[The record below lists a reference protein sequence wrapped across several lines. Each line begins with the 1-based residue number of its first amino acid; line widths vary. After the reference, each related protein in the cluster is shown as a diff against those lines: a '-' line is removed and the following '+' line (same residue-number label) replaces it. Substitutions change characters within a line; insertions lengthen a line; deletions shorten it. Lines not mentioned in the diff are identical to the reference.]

1 MGLKRPTIKLN
12 ILVLRQTNE
21 NIVVFSVLKFRVVL
35 SEVFPNCPIV
45 SADLKITFVH
55 CRFLCIDE
63 KLQIGLVYV
72 TPDCGDKEAF
82 VTENRFRYSNV

>member
-21 NIVVFSVLKFRVVL
+21 NIAVFSVLKPRVVL
-35 SEVFPNCPIV
+35 SEAFSNCLIV
-45 SADLKITFVH
+45 SANLKITFVLG
-55 CRFLCIDE
+55 RFLCIGE
-63 KLQIGLVYV
+63 KLQIGLAYV
-72 TPDCGDKEAF
+72 TPDRRDKEAF

>member
-45 SADLKITFVH
+45 SEDLKITLVH

-72 TPDCGDKEAF
+72 TPDCRDKEAF
-82 VTENRFRYSNV
+82 VTEKRFRYSNV

>member
-21 NIVVFSVLKFRVVL
+21 NIVVFSVLKSRVVL
-35 SEVFPNCPIV
+35 SEAFPNCPIV
-45 SADLKITFVH
+45 SANLKIILAH

-63 KLQIGLVYV
+63 NFKLDLCMLRRVPRIKKPL
-72 TPDCGDKEAF
+72 
-82 VTENRFRYSNV
+82 